1 MLGASP
7 PSLKNIKRNCARIVA
22 GDVPGNILE
31 ALLASILLAL
41 VSLASVLSASVS
53 LASVSLA
60 SVSLASVSLAQSCHE
75 EARRLDGI
83 TVVCLL
89 GLGETGLF
97 VQSLS
102 VGSPFSGS
110 IPPGRKTIKQSS
122 LRRGGLWGL
131 PKAMQLKL
139 ALASSALALA
149 LAMTSSLLEERLS
162 NRAEAE

>member
-41 VSLASVLSASVS
+41 VSLASVLS
-53 LASVSLA
+53 ASVSLA

-110 IPPGRKTIKQSS
+110 IPPGRKTIKQSK
-122 LRRGGLWGL
+122 R
-131 PKAMQLKL
+131 
-139 ALASSALALA
+139 
-149 LAMTSSLLEERLS
+149 
-162 NRAEAE
+162 